1 MQKHNFF
8 LDLFNSKLEQEITQ
22 LSSREPANLYAPVIY
37 TLNMGGKRI
46 RPVLL
51 LMAYDLYKQEYEEAF
66 PVAIAIEMF
75 HNFTLLHDDIM
86 DNADLRRNY
95 ETVHLK
101 YSNETA
107 ILSGDAMSILS
118 YEYIVQCKSPNYRQ
132 IFDLYTHTALQICEG
147 QQYDM
152 DFENRNDV
160 TVNEYLKMIGL
171 KTAVLL
177 ATSLKLGALIAE
189 APSDDAQKLFDFG
202 YNLGMAFQLQ
212 DDLLDT
218 YGETTSFGKNIG
230 GDIVANKKTFLLLKA
245 LELAKGETLK
255 VLTKLI
261 TDADF
266 DREEKIKKVKNI
278 YNDLDVVKFSKLR
291 MEEFYSKAIQCLES
305 VSVEKEKKANLL
317 EIANQLMRRN
327 N

>member
-1 MQKHNFF
+1 MQQYNKLLN
-8 LDLFNSKLEQEITQ
+8 LFTEKLEQEIEH
-22 LSSREPANLYAPVIY
+22 LKSRQPENLYEPVIY

-51 LMAYDLYKQEYEEAF
+51 LLAYNLYKSNYEEAM
-66 PVAIAIEMF
+66 PIAITIEMF

-95 ETVHLK
+95 RTVHLK

-118 YEYIVQCKSPNYRQ
+118 FEYLNKCKSANYRE
-132 IFDLYTHTALQICEG
+132 IFELYTITALQICEG

-152 DFENRNDV
+152 DFEFRNDV
-160 TVNEYLKMIGL
+160 TVEEYLKMIGL

-177 ATSLKLGALIAE
+177 AASLKLGALVAN
-189 APSDDAQKLFDFG
+189 APEEDSELLYEFG

-218 YGETTSFGKNIG
+218 FGDTSSFGKNIG
-230 GDIVANKKTFLLLKA
+230 GDITANKKTFLLLKA
-245 LELAKGETLK
+245 LELAKGE
-255 VLTKLI
+255 KLLELEYLI
-261 TDADF
+261 SGSNF
-266 DREEKIKKVKNI
+266 SREEKIEKVKNI
-278 YNDLDVVKFSKLR
+278 YNHLGVVKLSQDK
-291 MEEFYSKAIQCLES
+291 MEEYYQKAVSCLSKIRVEES
-305 VSVEKEKKANLL
+305 LKANLL
-317 EIANQLMRRN
+317 EVAKQLMRRN